1 MARLLGLDGNARR
14 VAGESSK
21 QMSAKRKLD
30 WSERRKEGNLCAMKA
45 VTIVAVSAFLVAAA
59 VSADEPKVLGSHA
72 DWHAFTSEEKG
83 GKVCYMASKPQKEE
97 GDYAKRGEVYFLVTH
112 RPAEKSVGV
121 VSVITGYRYKEGSE
135 VKVNIGGHKFVLFTE
150 GNMAFAYDDDDDRA
164 LVVALKRGLSMD
176 VQGISIRG
184 TLTTDTYSLS
194 GFTAAYDLIGET
206 CGVK

>member
-1 MARLLGLDGNARR
+1 MARLLGLNGNARR

-21 QMSAKRKLD
+21 QMSAKGKLD

-45 VTIVAVSAFLVAAA
+45 VTIVAVSAFFVAAA
-59 VSADEPKVLGSHA
+59 VNADEPKVLGSHA
-72 DWHAFTSEEKG
+72 DWHAFIFEEKG

-97 GDYAKRGEVYFLVTH
+97 GAYAKRGEVYFLVTH

-150 GNMAFAYDDDDDRA
+150 GNMAFAYDDDRA

-176 VQGISIRG
+176 VQGISSRG
-184 TLTTDTYSLS
+184 TSTTDTYSLS
-194 GFTAAYDLIGET
+194 GFTAAYNLIGET